1 MYRPNAEELILDLRA
16 EKDAAISY
24 LLKQT
29 RLQGHRIWSASSLG
43 REVIESILHDA
54 VLLAIQKIKND
65 QYHADQGSII
75 SYTIGIM
82 KYMILNEARNQ
93 NKLHQSLDDTEL
105 AQYAE
110 PVHEYR
116 IQMERASLLNQ
127 MVDQLNSPCKELIYY
142 RYLEPWPDHEVIEK
156 KITSLSNINSLRVTR
171 SDCLKK
177 LTVLA
182 SKYKHLFH
190 EI

>member
-1 MYRPNAEELILDLRA
+1 MYGPNAEELILDLRA

-29 RLQGHRIWSASSLG
+29 RLRGHRIWSASNLC
-43 REVIESILHDA
+43 REGIESILHDA
-54 VLLAIQKIKND
+54 VLLAIQKIKNN
-65 QYHADQGSII
+65 QYRAEQGSIV
-75 SYTIGIM
+75 SFTVGIM
-82 KYMILNEARNQ
+82 KYMILNETRNQ
-93 NKLHQSLDDTEL
+93 NKLHHSLDDADL

-110 PVHEYR
+110 PVQEYR

-127 MVDQLNSPCKELIYY
+127 MVEQLNSPCKELIYY